1 MVQGTWD
8 HHEEDSVK
16 EDKNMV
22 GNTLV
27 KAQPNTDI
35 VTYMAGGQEVSLS
48 PAFIKQYLVS
58 GGGNITDQECMMFL
72 KMCQYQGLNPFL
84 REAYCIKYGSQPASM
99 VVGKDTFIKRARHR
113 REFDGFKAGVI
124 IQKQSGEIQEREGSF
139 CAPGE
144 QLIGGWAKVFIKG
157 ISTPYYSA
165 VAWSEYVGLKDG
177 KPNRMWASKPT
188 TMIRKVA
195 LSQAL
200 REAFP
205 DDMGGLYEPEEI
217 NTIEDEL
224 DETPIEVPAQ
234 EPEQKPKRQKKQEPE
249 IVIEPDDEDA
259 VAASLFG

>member
-1 MVQGTWD
+1 
-8 HHEEDSVK
+8 
-16 EDKNMV
+16 MV

-27 KAQPNTDI
+27 KAQPDSSV
-35 VTYMAGGQEVSLS
+35 VTYQAGGQEVTLS
-48 PAFIKQYLVS
+48 PAFIRQYLVS

-113 REFDGFKAGVI
+113 KDFDGFQAGVI
-124 IQKQSGEIQEREGSF
+124 IQRQNGEIQEREGSF

-144 QLIGGWAKVFIKG
+144 QLIGGWAKVKIKG
-157 ISTPYYSA
+157 ISVPYYTA

-224 DETPIEVPAQ
+224 DETPIDIPQ
-234 EPEQKPKRQKKQEPE
+234 PQPEQKPKRQKKQEPE
-249 IVIEPDDEDA
+249 RVEAEVVVDPDDEAA

>member
-1 MVQGTWD
+1 MA
-8 HHEEDSVK
+8 
-16 EDKNMV
+16 V

-27 KAQPNTDI
+27 QAKPQTD
-35 VTYMAGGQEVSLS
+35 VVEYKAGGQTVTLS
-48 PAFIKQYLVS
+48 PGFIKQYLVS

-84 REAYCIKYGSQPASM
+84 REAYCIKYGNQPASM

-113 REFDGFKAGVI
+113 SDFDGYHAGVI
-124 IQKQSGEIQEREGSF
+124 IQKQDGEIQEREGSF

-144 QLIGGWAKVFIKG
+144 QLIGGWARVFIKG
-157 ISTPYYSA
+157 LATPYYSA
-165 VAWSEYVGLKDG
+165 VAWNEYVGLKDG
-177 KPNRMWASKPT
+177 RPNRMWASKPT

-217 NTIEDEL
+217 NTIQEEL
-224 DETPIEVPAQ
+224 DETPIDMPVQ
-234 EPEQKPKRQKKQEPE
+234 DKQEPE
-249 IVIEPDDEDA
+249 KVQGEVVEPDDEDA

>member
-1 MVQGTWD
+1 
-8 HHEEDSVK
+8 
-16 EDKNMV
+16 MV

-27 KAQPNTDI
+27 KAQPDTSM
-35 VTYMAGGQEVSLS
+35 VTYKAGGQDVTLS

-84 REAYCIKYGSQPASM
+84 REAYCIKYGNQPASM

-113 REFDGFKAGVI
+113 PEFDGFQAGVI
-124 IQKQSGEIQEREGSF
+124 IQDQSGAIQEREGSF

-144 QLIGGWAKVFIKG
+144 QLIGGWARVNIKG

-165 VAWSEYVGLKDG
+165 VAWNEYVGLKDG

-217 NTIEDEL
+217 NEITEELPENPVDIPVIE
-224 DETPIEVPAQ
+224 Q
-234 EPEQKPKRQKKQEPE
+234 EPPKQRKAPIPKPKEPE
-249 IVIEPDDEDA
+249 RVEAEVIEPDEDA
-259 VAASLFG
+259 VAATLFG